1 MNTGIQP
8 ARESLI
14 ISIDY
19 DDTFTADVSTWSAVI
34 RVLQNAGHRVVCITA
49 RQGNEG
55 NRRQVEGDMPEGV
68 CVLFAYGFQKR
79 EFAKANGVAV
89 DIWIDDLPE
98 AIPSKRDLILM
109 CD

>member
-1 MNTGIQP
+1 M
-8 ARESLI
+8 AE
-14 ISIDY
+14 
-19 DDTFTADVSTWSAVI
+19 A
-34 RVLQNAGHRVVCITA
+34 
-49 RQGNEG
+49 
-55 NRRQVEGDMPEGV
+55 V